1 MITPMDIENKEFKKA
16 YELYQAAYLD
26 FKEDPTFLEKYCY
39 FLLED
44 GKQEQAKE
52 IAEQLVALNP
62 TEQQYIELLERFE

>member
-1 MITPMDIENKEFKKA
+1 MYRAA
-16 YELYQAAYLD
+16 YED
-26 FKEDPTFLEKYCY
+26 FKEDPAFLEKYCY

-52 IAEQLVALNP
+52 IAAQLVALDP